1 MKYQILGGATPTN
14 YRPDDDSAK
23 LDLDAPTNKKHWE
36 YEPQDKID
44 NVANVFRKKKE
55 LDQIKTKREFI
66 EYQME
71 KGSYL
76 QMISEGK
83 KGKKKKIK
91 TQQDN
96 YNGSDE
102 LNLSSSGSNKDDSN
116 LIMVGGIAGE
126 EVQKFGMN
134 LKSYRDFS
142 GEIKRVLS

>member
-1 MKYQILGGATPTN
+1 MKYRIIPKQ
-14 YRPDDDSAK
+14 
-23 LDLDAPTNKKHWE
+23 KK
-36 YEPQDKID
+36 
-44 NVANVFRKKKE
+44 
-55 LDQIKTKREFI
+55 QIKTKREFI

-83 KGKKKKIK
+83 RSKKKKIK

-102 LNLSSSGSNKDDSN
+102 LNLSNSGSNKDGSN
-116 LIMVGGIAGE
+116 LIIVGGIAGE
-126 EVQKFGMN
+126 EVKKFGMN

-142 GEIKRVLS
+142 GDIKRVLS

>member
-1 MKYQILGGATPTN
+1 MKFELGTSG
-14 YRPDDDSAK
+14 
-23 LDLDAPTNKKHWE
+23 
-36 YEPQDKID
+36 
-44 NVANVFRKKKE
+44 
-55 LDQIKTKREFI
+55 
-66 EYQME
+66 
-71 KGSYL
+71 YL

-91 TQQDN
+91 TPQDN

-126 EVQKFGMN
+126 EVQKFGIN

>member
-1 MKYQILGGATPTN
+1 MSYPVQVKIE
-14 YRPDDDSAK
+14 
-23 LDLDAPTNKKHWE
+23 LDKNTVERL
-36 YEPQDKID
+36 
-44 NVANVFRKKKE
+44 FRKIKVRNMEEYVNNKLRDE
-55 LDQIKTKREFI
+55 LVQFI
-66 EYQME
+66 PSWVMKFEL
-71 KGSYL
+71 GTSGYL

-91 TQQDN
+91 TPQDN

-134 LKSYRDFS
+134 LKSFS
-142 GEIKRVLS
+142 SWRKNTKD

>member
-1 MKYQILGGATPTN
+1 MKFKLGTSG
-14 YRPDDDSAK
+14 
-23 LDLDAPTNKKHWE
+23 
-36 YEPQDKID
+36 
-44 NVANVFRKKKE
+44 
-55 LDQIKTKREFI
+55 
-66 EYQME
+66 
-71 KGSYL
+71 YL

-142 GEIKRVLS
+142 GDIKRVLS

>member
-1 MKYQILGGATPTN
+1 MSYPVQVKI
-14 YRPDDDSAK
+14 
-23 LDLDAPTNKKHWE
+23 DLDKNTVDRLFRKIGVKNINEFVNKKLRDE
-36 YEPQDKID
+36 MVQ
-44 NVANVFRKKKE
+44 
-55 LDQIKTKREFI
+55 FI
-66 EYQME
+66 PSWVM
-71 KGSYL
+71 KFKLGTSGYL

-134 LKSYRDFS
+134 LKSFS
-142 GEIKRVLS
+142 SWRKNTKD

>member
-1 MKYQILGGATPTN
+1 
-14 YRPDDDSAK
+14 
-23 LDLDAPTNKKHWE
+23 
-36 YEPQDKID
+36 
-44 NVANVFRKKKE
+44 
-55 LDQIKTKREFI
+55 
-66 EYQME
+66 ME
-71 KGSYL
+71 KGTYL

-83 KGKKKKIK
+83 RSKKKKIK

-134 LKSYRDFS
+134 LKSFS
-142 GEIKRVLS
+142 SWRKNTKD